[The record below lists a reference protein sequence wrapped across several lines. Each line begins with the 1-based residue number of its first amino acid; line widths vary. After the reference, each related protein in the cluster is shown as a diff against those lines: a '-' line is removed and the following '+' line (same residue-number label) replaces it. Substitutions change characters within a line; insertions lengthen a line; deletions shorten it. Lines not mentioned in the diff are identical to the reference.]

1 MIDIEVKQHDKY
13 SVEFKSGITITHSQ
27 NPEININEFMINTWV
42 FVPSSLDINR
52 ATYDKKEF
60 YKDVKTNIRLITPIY
75 TLKEVLTEGRGP
87 FVRLSKAI
95 DRLFL
100 DPTNEK
106 FTEHYAY
113 QIKMLMC
120 IVKSALRREADT
132 ICTTERQ
139 SKIVP
144 LVEEYVANIRAI
156 KERYRAYTAQL
167 ESDELTDEQK
177 QFFLFGDEFLGN
189 IIEQHAFEIMR
200 RLKKNNAF
208 NAIKPLFTQLIKEEI
223 DYKKSKGFMVLESK
237 EEQRNSLIILQRNIL
252 KKFVESDLFLHV
264 VKKADGAFAQQ
275 VYYGIAAA
283 VAMIFATV
291 ISFIATQR
299 YGNFTTDLFII
310 LVISYVFKDRIKDVM
325 RYYFTSTISKK
336 YFDSKLKLSIR
347 KQEIGV
353 MKEAFDFIDDKKLPN
368 EIAALRNRTPL
379 VEAENKVYGEQIILY
394 RKHLSLSHKEIEK
407 YKEYRLTG
415 INDITRFNLM
425 QYMQKMDNPSIPLYG
440 LNEFEGYETFE
451 GVKVYSLYFI
461 INCVSETNE
470 YNKKYRILFNRSGI
484 TNIRELN

>member
-1 MIDIEVKQHDKY
+1 MINIEVKQHDRY
-13 SVEFKSGITITHSQ
+13 SVEFKSGVTITQ
-27 NPEININEFMINTWV
+27 NPEVNVNEFMINTWI
-42 FVPSSLDINR
+42 FVPNSLDINR
-52 ATYDKKEF
+52 TTYSKEQF

-87 FVRLSKAI
+87 FPRLKKAI
-95 DRLFL
+95 DQLFSNPE
-100 DPTNEK
+100 DEK
-106 FTEHYAY
+106 LTEHYGY
-113 QIKMLMC
+113 QVKMLMC
-120 IVKSALRREADT
+120 IVKSALRRET
-132 ICTTERQ
+132 NIICTTERV
-139 SKIVP
+139 SKILP
-144 LVEEYVANIRAI
+144 LTEEYVANIRAI
-156 KERYRAYTAQL
+156 KERYRTHRARL
-167 ESDELTDEQK
+167 ENENLTDEQR

-189 IIEQHAFEIMR
+189 IIEQHSFEIMR
-200 RLKKNNAF
+200 RLKKNEAF
-208 NAIKPLFTQLIKEEI
+208 NAIKPLLTQLIKEEI

-237 EEQRNSLIILQRNIL
+237 DERRNSLVILQRNIL
-252 KKFVESDLFLHV
+252 KKFVESDLFLHII
-264 VKKADGAFAQQ
+264 KKKDGAFAKQ

-325 RYYFTSTISKK
+325 RYYFTSTMSKK
-336 YFDSKLKLSIR
+336 YFDTKLKLSIR

-353 MKEAFDFIDDKKLPN
+353 MKEAFDFIEDEKLPE
-368 EIAALRNRTPL
+368 EIYNFRNRTPL
-379 VEAENKVYGEQIILY
+379 VEAENKVYGEKIILY

-425 QYMQKMDNPSIPLYG
+425 QYLQKMDNPSIPLYD

-451 GVKVYSLYFI
+451 GIKVYSLYFI
-461 INCVSETNE
+461 LNCVSETNE
-470 YNKKYRILFNRSGI
+470 YNKKYRILFNRTGI
-484 TNIRELN
+484 TDIRELN